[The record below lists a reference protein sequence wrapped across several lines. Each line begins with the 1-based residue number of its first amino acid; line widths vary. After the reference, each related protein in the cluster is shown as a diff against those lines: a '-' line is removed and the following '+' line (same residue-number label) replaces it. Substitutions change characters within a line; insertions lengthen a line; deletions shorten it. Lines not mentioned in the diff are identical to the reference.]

1 MQGTHQ
7 ELETL
12 AKEVASAMPDF
23 NCAGQQ
29 IAVALYR
36 QLAQGKPVSPEKV
49 AENLD
54 LSTDLVLNSLEGWP
68 GVFYD
73 EEENVDLPPVIVP
86 SATGTSRSRPCA

>member
-12 AKEVASAMPDF
+12 AKKVTSVMPDF

-36 QLAQGKPVSPEKV
+36 QPAQGKPVSPE
-49 AENLD
+49 
-54 LSTDLVLNSLEGWP
+54 
-68 GVFYD
+68 
-73 EEENVDLPPVIVP
+73 
-86 SATGTSRSRPCA
+86 